1 MPRHLIVLYRKTKN
15 PFEPKICVDK
25 VFKRCNTS
33 WTKRSEEAIVLSLNF
48 GDVIKIL
55 HSTRQYTQKHCEQLE
70 F

>member
-33 WTKRSEEAIVLSLNF
+33 WTKRSEEAIVS
-48 GDVIKIL
+48 
-55 HSTRQYTQKHCEQLE
+55 
-70 F
+70 